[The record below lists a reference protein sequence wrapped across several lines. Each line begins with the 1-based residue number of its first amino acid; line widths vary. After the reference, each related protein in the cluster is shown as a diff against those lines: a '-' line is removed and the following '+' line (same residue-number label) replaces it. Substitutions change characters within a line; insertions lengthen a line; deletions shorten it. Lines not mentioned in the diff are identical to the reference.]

1 MKTHTK
7 TIAPT
12 KIAFAA
18 ALTVMQMGA
27 AMAQEAAPA
36 PKGGLNLDEVIVT
49 ATPEA
54 RPKMRQSL
62 SVSSLSSDQIIDSG
76 ATSTAEILRS
86 IPGVRAEASSGEGNA
101 NVTVRGVPISAG
113 GSRYVQFQEDG
124 LPVLLFG
131 DFNFITPDMFI
142 RADYG
147 TDGLEVVRGGSA
159 STLATNAA
167 GGVINFLSKTAE
179 QTGGSIGVTTNVG
192 KGTSRRLDFAYGS
205 RISETSGLQLSG
217 FLRNGEG
224 LRQTAGAN
232 MESGGQV
239 RVAFNKDLGGGNNA
253 KLYLKLLD
261 DKTPTN
267 LPVPVRVVNGK
278 IQQLEGVDPRTFSPY
293 ASNLPSVPNFGLFGG
308 APADINNGIRSKTT
322 AFGGEVNLNMGGGW
336 VVNEKFRIS
345 RNSGGFNGILPNNY
359 TDGSNPGSNSQSTYN
374 ALYLGARFNDA
385 SLSVND
391 VKATKAWQ
399 VADGKLTTT
408 GGLFMASQKLNLD
421 WEIGGFTST
430 LPVNSGTTYGTY
442 GSFYKRA
449 LNLTYDTVA
458 PYLAFG
464 FEKGD
469 WNFDA
474 SVRQDRQRVTG
485 TFQDNGGDTAAIG
498 AQGVDY
504 RSTLNSYSL
513 GANYRLTKDL
523 ALFGRVS
530 RGGALNSDRILFP
543 SGAAIAI
550 CGNRCFVGGRQE
562 PNRVTQTE
570 GGVKY
575 RQGNFNAFVTV
586 FQAKTNESNYDL
598 TTGVSSSNRFEATG
612 VEVESGYRMGNFRI
626 NGGVTITDAKVK
638 DSNNDLYIGKTP
650 NRQAKMIFQFAPSYT
665 YGPVT
670 LGASVVGTT
679 KSRDGQTTALEV
691 ELPSYTYVNAFARYE
706 LNASTSVS
714 LASNNLFNK
723 IGYTESNTD
732 RAAARSINGRTVS
745 LSLRH
750 NF

>member
-1 MKTHTK
+1 MKNHTK
-7 TIAPT
+7 TVAPT
-12 KIAFAA
+12 KIALAA
-18 ALTVMQMGA
+18 ALTVMQVGA

-62 SVSSLSSDQIIDSG
+62 SVSSLSSDQITDSG

-86 IPGVRAEASSGEGNA
+86 IPGLRAEASSGEGNA

-179 QTGGSIGVTTNVG
+179 QPGGSVGVTTNVG
-192 KGTSRRLDFAYGS
+192 KGTSRRVDFAYGT
-205 RISETSGLQLSG
+205 RVSETSGLQFSG

-232 MESGGQV
+232 LESGGQV

-253 KLYLKLLD
+253 KLYLKVLD

-278 IQQLEGVDPRTFSPY
+278 IQQLDGVDPRTFSPY
-293 ASNLPSVPNFGLFGG
+293 ASNLPTVPNFGQFGG
-308 APADINNGIRSKTT
+308 KPADINNGIRSKTT
-322 AFGGEVNLNMGGGW
+322 AFGGEFNLNVGDGW
-336 VVNEKFRIS
+336 LVNEKFRIS
-345 RNSGGFNGILPNNY
+345 RNSGEFNGILPNNY
-359 TDGSNPGSNSQSTYN
+359 ADGASNPTSNSQSSYN

-385 SLSVND
+385 GLSVND

-408 GGLFMASQKLNLD
+408 GGLFLASQKLNLD
-421 WEIGGFTST
+421 WEIGGFSST

-442 GSFYKRA
+442 SSFYKRA
-449 LNLTYDTVA
+449 LNLTYDSVA
-458 PYLAFG
+458 PYMALG

-474 SVRQDRQRVTG
+474 SARQDRQHVTG
-485 TFQDNGGDTAAIG
+485 TYQGGSDPVN
-498 AQGVDY
+498 GVDY
-504 RSTLNSYSL
+504 RSTLESYSL
-513 GANYRLTKDL
+513 GANYKLTKDL
-523 ALFGRVS
+523 ATFARIS
-530 RGGALNSDRILFP
+530 RGGALPSDRKTLESFP
-543 SGAAIAI
+543 SS
-550 CGNRCFVGGRQE
+550 CGNHCLVGVKVE
-562 PNRVTQTE
+562 PYHVTQYE
-570 GGVKY
+570 GGIKF
-575 RQGNFNAFVTV
+575 RQGNLSTFVTL
-586 FQAKTNESNYDL
+586 FHAKTTESNADIVNNGGA
-598 TTGVSSSNRFEATG
+598 TTVNRYEATG

-626 NGGVTITDAKVK
+626 NGGVTLTDAKVK
-638 DSNNDLYIGKTP
+638 DSKNMPYIGKAP
-650 NRQAKMIFQFAPSYT
+650 NRQAKVIFQVAPSYSL
-665 YGPVT
+665 GPITV
-670 LGASVVGTT
+670 GASVVGTT

-691 ELPSYTYVNAFARYE
+691 ELPAYTYVNAFARYE

-714 LASNNLFNK
+714 LAANNLFDK
-723 IGYTESNTD
+723 VGYTESNTD